1 MDVCVCALVWT
12 SRGEVLAYIVFFST
26 FFLVLFSIWII
37 NPAGMSKEILFP
49 IEVELELD
57 DF

>member
-1 MDVCVCALVWT
+1 MCALVWT